1 MNMHQRGL
9 GKTISLFISFFLIV
23 TPLLSSCGGGG
34 GSDSAGSIEQPN
46 SGTVL
51 ISSDKLA
58 GPDGLIVY
66 QGEVYTG
73 EIEVPRKCL
82 ILVQK
87 NDEIFLYN
95 PELGDVDVTFDNSVM
110 SLVKYFDDF
119 SSIPSINVNSSKSSL
134 TSNAK
139 SISLKTGINIVP
151 SLESQIS
158 YIDASNH
165 VRRWAAVKLENNSQE
180 KEAWLLPPRGL
191 TVDINLMRLMKRY
204 FSGNFYDTSSSLK
217 IWNVNPNTLVESFG
231 ATVYLPQ
238 WAKKITNVAM
248 AESKDKELML
258 KINKIEAFYRIA
270 ETFRAAFNALMP
282 IECGDIIV
290 NSIFSVI
297 EPYWISYIKGDIKW
311 DTFKAA
317 VDMAVE
323 ENFFAL
329 GNCFLELS
337 LLVTGPPTASGTWWA
352 FAIYEVIQTLFDIL
366 SAGFQAID
374 DWVDAPIS
382 MAAYNAY
389 DSVKLGGD
397 LAFWCYIGL
406 NAQATT
412 FKYFP
417 RPGGKETGSIDLWW
431 QGPVSFSDLNSSEG
445 KYEGL
450 WDENYPG
457 AQGFAGNIKIIIDK
471 STNSIKSF
479 EATKSEVW
487 TDCPPPKPGG
497 SNSSI
502 SGPKTQKQLS
512 YNTAAGEHFASGASV
527 CSDYVKEINYKYGCP
542 GYEDYY
548 IKDSLTC
555 PPSGDESRL
564 FIRITPNN

>member
-1 MNMHQRGL
+1 MKMHQRSI
-9 GKTISLFISFFLIV
+9 GKIVNIFLAFFLIV

-34 GSDSAGSIEQPN
+34 GSDSSGSIEQPN

-51 ISSDKLA
+51 ISSEKLA
-58 GPDGLIVY
+58 GRDGLIVY

-87 NDEIFLYN
+87 NDEFFLYN
-95 PELGDVDVTFDNSVM
+95 PELGDVDVSLQNSVM
-110 SLVKYFDDF
+110 SVMKYFDDF
-119 SSIPSINVNSSKSSL
+119 SSISPTNVVSSKSSS
-134 TSNAK
+134 TSNTN
-139 SISLKTGINIVP
+139 SISLKTGIKIVP
-151 SLESQIS
+151 SLEPQIA

-165 VRRWAAVKLENNSQE
+165 VRRWAAVKLENNSQG

-191 TVDINLMRLMKRY
+191 TVDINLMRLLKRY
-204 FSGNFYDTSSSLK
+204 FSGDFYDTSSSVK

-231 ATVYLPQ
+231 STVYLPQ
-238 WAKKITNVAM
+238 WAKKTTNVAM
-248 AESKDKELML
+248 AENKDKELML

-270 ETFRAAFNALMP
+270 ETFRAVFNALLP
-282 IECGDIIV
+282 FECADVIV

-311 DTFKAA
+311 DAFKNV

-323 ENFFAL
+323 ENLFAF
-329 GNCFLELS
+329 GNCFFELG
-337 LLVTGPPTASGTWWA
+337 LLVAGPATYSTTWWGA
-352 FAIYEVIQTLFDIL
+352 VIYEVIQSVLDIL
-366 SAGFQAID
+366 STCFQFVD

-382 MAAYNAY
+382 MAMYNAY

-397 LAFWCYIGL
+397 LEYWCYIGL

-417 RPGGKETGSIDLWW
+417 RPGGNETGSIDLWW
-431 QGPVSFSDLNSSEG
+431 EGPVSFSDLNSSEE

-457 AQGFAGNIKIIIDK
+457 AQGFGGKIKIIIDK
-471 STNSIKSF
+471 STKSIKSF

-487 TDCPPPKPGG
+487 TDCPPPNPGG
-497 SNSSI
+497 SISSI
-502 SGPKTQKQLS
+502 SGPKTEKQLL
-512 YNTAAGEHFASGASV
+512 YNTAAGEYVASGASV
-527 CSDYVKEINYKYGCP
+527 CGDYVKEIDYKYGCP

-548 IKDSLTC
+548 IKNSLTC

-564 FIRITPNN
+564 FIRIKPNN